1 MHGSLVDV
9 DTQSAEPETVVAG
22 DRASYQSPTVTAFG
36 NVRDILRGA
45 GEGSIDDGAFALK
58 RTSEE

>member
-1 MHGSLVDV
+1 MRGSLVDV
-9 DTQSAEPETVVAG
+9 GKQSEEPEVAASG

-45 GEGSIDDGAFALK
+45 AEGSIDDGAFAFK
-58 RTSEE
+58 RGSEE